1 VRFLALFLSVVFA
14 FQMTIFPHAA
24 YADVAYDAASGPKGE
39 APVNKVGSLLLAGG
53 LAVMAGTAI
62 TIATASSSGNV
73 TQLSGNTFKTSM
85 SGNTVRGQAYFDNG
99 PKLQSIDAQSNS
111 DYVELTDGSRVN
123 GPVSN
128 VTSEGLRCG
137 GQEISMGSVASIHS
151 ARVYNFTC
159 TTGPNPKMT
168 FTSTAGKA
176 VVVKTT
182 KTSSSSS
189 SSGEHSTAT
198 KVIVTGL
205 VLAGIACAI
214 AIPIAVCCG
223 GGGRRRNNDQQ
234 NLANALLL
242 QQLSKNNANRRPSQ
256 SSSGP

>member
-1 VRFLALFLSVVFA
+1 MRFLALFLSVVFA

-24 YADVAYDAASGPKGE
+24 YADVSYDASGPKGE

-73 TQLSGNTFKTSM
+73 TQLSGNTFKTSC
-85 SGNTVRGQAYFDNG
+85 SGNTVRGQTYFDNG

-128 VTSEGLRCG
+128 VTNEGLRCG
-137 GQEISMGSVASIHS
+137 GQEISMSSVASIHS

-159 TTGPNPKMT
+159 TTGANPKMT
-168 FTSTAGKA
+168 FTPTAGKPVA
-176 VVVKTT
+176 VKPA
-182 KTSSSSS
+182 KTSSS
-189 SSGEHSTAT
+189 GENHTAA
-198 KVIVTGL
+198 KVIVCGL
-205 VLAGIACAI
+205 ILAGVACAI
-214 AIPIAVCCG
+214 AIPIALTA
-223 GGGRRRNNDQQ
+223 GRHKNNNNGQQ
-234 NLANALLL
+234 QLANAILL
-242 QQLSKNNANRRPSQ
+242 QQLSKRPSK

>member
-1 VRFLALFLSVVFA
+1 MRFLALFLSVVFA
-14 FQMTIFPHAA
+14 FQMTIFPYAA
-24 YADVAYDAASGPKGE
+24 QADVAYDAASGPKGE

-99 PKLQSIDAQSNS
+99 PKLNSIDSQSSS
-111 DYVELTDGSRVN
+111 DYVELTDGSHVN

-137 GQEISMGSVASIHS
+137 GQEISMSSVASIHS
-151 ARVYNFTC
+151 ARVFNFTC
-159 TTGPNPKMT
+159 TTGANPKMS
-168 FTSTAGKA
+168 FTSTAGKPVA
-176 VVVKTT
+176 VKPA
-182 KTSSSSS
+182 KTSSSK

-205 VLAGIACAI
+205 VLAGVACAI
-214 AIPIAVCCG
+214 AIPIALCCG
-223 GGGRRRNNDQQ
+223 RNRNNNRNEQAQNQLAQQ
-234 NLANALLL
+234 LLL
-242 QQLSKNNANRRPSQ
+242 QNLQGRRSA

>member
-1 VRFLALFLSVVFA
+1 
-14 FQMTIFPHAA
+14 MTIFPHAA
-24 YADVAYDAASGPKGE
+24 YADVSYDAASGPKGE

-62 TIATASSSGNV
+62 AIVAASSSGNV

-99 PKLQSIDAQSNS
+99 PKLQSIDAQGNS

-128 VTSEGLRCG
+128 VTNDGLRCG
-137 GQEISMGSVASIHS
+137 GKEISMGSVASIHS
-151 ARVYNFTC
+151 ARVYTFTC
-159 TTGPNPKMT
+159 TTGANPKIS
-168 FTSTAGKA
+168 FTPTCGKPVA
-176 VVVKTT
+176 VKPPKT
-182 KTSSSSS
+182 SS

-198 KVIVTGL
+198 RVIVTGL

-214 AIPIAVCCG
+214 AIPIALTA
-223 GGGRRRNNDQQ
+223 GRHKNNNGQEQ
-234 NLANALLL
+234 LANAIFV
-242 QQLSKNNANRRPSQ
+242 QQLSRRPSK